1 MGGQAVDHRRQMER
15 RLADPAGQR
24 RSVEAE
30 TRPAHDL
37 ALAVERRMVG
47 VFGDQ
52 HMRDGALG
60 RQGAL
65 DQPRVR
71 RCLDDPGLAGR
82 TGIARPHRRDHP
94 ELRRHDVEAFRA
106 VLADLH
112 HLAAAAG
119 AERAVGL
126 DHHFAARQLPGQPA
140 EIALGAGGGPGP

>member
-1 MGGQAVDHRRQMER
+1 MDGQAVDHGHQVER
-15 RLADPAGQR
+15 RLADPARQR
-24 RSVEAE
+24 RAVEVEAC
-30 TRPAHDL
+30 PAHDL
-37 ALAVERRMVG
+37 ALAVERCMVG

-52 HMRDGALG
+52 HMREGALR

-71 RCLDDPGLAGR
+71 RRLDDPALAGG
-82 TGIARPHRRDHP
+82 TGIARPHGRDHP
-94 ELRRHDVEAFRA
+94 ELRRHDVETLGA

-126 DHHFAARQLPGQPA
+126 DHHLAARQLLGQPA
-140 EIALGAGGGPGP
+140 EIALGAGGGPGA